1 MQLIAQRSISRAVN
15 MLQHNSLSVGTAAWS
30 KSGRSNSSFSTLVSS
45 FSHPLSKQDDE
56 NERKKRIHPF
66 PQKQYQA
73 RLYHATNRN
82 EIILPFVPEMILF
95 VFFAGGWTV
104 YRLSQGKPLTPDE
117 ALHAQEEFGKHQ
129 ARLMQQHEQRQL
141 KRLES
146 RQSEHVRD

>member
-1 MQLIAQRSISRAVN
+1 MQLLAQRSLSRAVN

-45 FSHPLSKQDDE
+45 FSHPFSKQDDE
-56 NERKKRIHPF
+56 NERKKGIHPF
-66 PQKQYQA
+66 TQKQCQA
-73 RLYHATNRN
+73 RLYQATNRN

-117 ALHAQEEFGKHQ
+117 ALRVQEEFRKHQ

-146 RQSEHVRD
+146 RQAEHVRD